1 MKHWFWLFFI
11 LNINGI
17 FAADL
22 PQKENETLEEKQQL
36 WQQQLAIFEK
46 QGKIPDNEI
55 EQASSD
61 VENYQLKIKRLAL
74 DKDNAHEE
82 MEESKKAI
90 VVLKESL
97 EGLKKQAIDKSEDNV
112 VQAGVETL
120 QKQIKLQNERFELA
134 EQSIPDTEKNLKELS
149 EELKVAK
156 LWQKQLTELNQK
168 LQNQDLET
176 RTKNLE
182 KEYTESIQLLRTKL
196 NNLSSNNVI
205 ERNLLET
212 QIMNFQEQIQ
222 LNNRQLTLSKMTN
235 QLQSINTELSKDVF
249 QISLTY
255 WHEALKTLEVHQ
267 QKLKVLQNTLQEK
280 LNILVQNN
288 KLAENRLNNFSLYG
302 KNQQMVTEEKKLLDA
317 LITSIDNQ
325 RKTFVELTKS
335 VENYKETI
343 NNLIKEIT
351 HRQLFSYRQL
361 PDNLKGWE
369 NLLDEALNAPELLW
383 KQIQKAFSDGLYDVK
398 RMSGGSWLVFSIFS
412 LVILLALNWVQ
423 KYIQIKI
430 LCLANI
436 ETEERSFL
444 ENNLLV
450 MFRLLKCNLTG
461 LALGCILVALVFI
474 ANFNT
479 STIFLVLSLMIIWL
493 GIKLPIDLA
502 WELLVSP
509 STKEEF
515 RDLNLYQ
522 QLRWMFLL
530 IGIFSSITIL
540 IHILELSPLI
550 KEISDSIYMVFL
562 MITVF
567 PLLRIRNIFVR
578 VMREKQVRRYWILIF
593 SLSTLLFPLSVLA
606 MGILGVIGYINL
618 AWKVAHI
625 LTWFVF
631 ILTVWL
637 IFRGYVGDIFEYF
650 KEQARNIGGNYS
662 LLWAQ
667 DILPI
672 LYRIT
677 LVSLF
682 FVMLWILLEGFN
694 IDWIILYNFL
704 NYQVFVFED
713 STIKVGGIIFSLMA
727 IITVIWLSKWV
738 RRITYRW
745 IYVNIADVGIRNSLS
760 AFTQYTIV
768 LIGFLIA
775 LQLMGIKLTTL
786 TIFAGALGVGLG
798 FGLQNIASNF
808 ISGLLLLAERPLK
821 VGDIVLIGN
830 YEGEVKNIGIRSLM
844 IITSDNKNV
853 IIPNSELISRPFTN
867 STRNDNKVR
876 VVLDIGTSYENDP
889 IKVHEL
895 LLEILSKIPS
905 VLTTPP
911 PNVFLSNFGDSA
923 VIFRLQYYVDFKHG
937 NSSVTK
943 SEILFAVWEIFQA
956 NNISMPYPQRDIHI
970 RSVSPEFKKKLEDIH
985 HELSNPM

>member
-1 MKHWFWLFFI
+1 MKYWFFLI
-11 LNINGI
+11 LVFNIHGI

-22 PQKENETLEEKQQL
+22 PQKESETLEEKQQH
-36 WQQQLAIFEK
+36 WQQQLAGFEK
-46 QGKIPDNEI
+46 QGKIPDNEL
-55 EQASSD
+55 EQAGSNVD
-61 VENYQLKIKRLAL
+61 DYQLKIKRFVL
-74 DKDNAHEE
+74 DKEHAHQE
-82 MEESKKAI
+82 MEESKKALAA
-90 VVLKESL
+90 LKESL
-97 EGLKKQAIDKSEDNV
+97 EELKKQSTDKSEDNT
-112 VQAGVETL
+112 AGVETL
-120 QKQIKLQNERFELA
+120 QNQIKLQEERFDRA
-134 EQSIPDTEKNLKELS
+134 EKSIPETEKNLKEIT

-176 RTKNLE
+176 RNKNLE
-182 KEYTESIQLLRTKL
+182 KEYTESIQLLRAKL
-196 NNLSSNNVI
+196 SNHSSNNMI
-205 ERNLLET
+205 EKNFLET
-212 QIMNFQEQIQ
+212 QLMNFQEQIQ
-222 LNNRQLTLSKMTN
+222 LNKRQLALSKITN
-235 QLQSINTELSKDVF
+235 QLQSINTQLSKDVS
-249 QISLTY
+249 QVSLEH
-255 WHEALKTLEVHQ
+255 WQDIIKNLEEHQ
-267 QKLKVLQNTLQEK
+267 QKLKALQNILQER
-280 LNILVQNN
+280 LNVLMQNS
-288 KLAENRLNNFSLYG
+288 KLAENRLVGFNLFG
-302 KNQQMVTEEKKLLDA
+302 KNQQMATEEKKLLDV

-325 RKTFVELTKS
+325 SKTVIELSKS
-335 VENYKETI
+335 VENYHITI
-343 NNLIKEIT
+343 SNIIKNLISE
-351 HRQLFSYRQL
+351 RLFKQRQL

-369 NLLDEALNAPELLW
+369 NLLDEALDAPEILW
-383 KQIQKAFSDGLYDVK
+383 KQIQKAFSDGLYDLK
-398 RMSGGSWLVFSIFS
+398 RMSGGNWLIFSIFS
-412 LVILLALNWVQ
+412 LVILLVLNWLQ

-430 LCLANI
+430 LKLSHI

-450 MFRLLKCNLTG
+450 MFRLLKGNLTG
-461 LALGCILVALVFI
+461 LALSCILVALIFI

-479 STIFLVLSLMIIWL
+479 STILLVLSLTIIWL
-493 GIKLPIDLA
+493 GIKIPIDLA
-502 WELLVSP
+502 WELLVSHCI
-509 STKEEF
+509 KEEF
-515 RDLNLYQ
+515 RDEHLYQ

-567 PLLRIRNIFVR
+567 PLLRIRNIFIR
-578 VMREKQVRRYWILIF
+578 VMGEKQVRRYWILIF

-606 MGILGVIGYINL
+606 MGILGVIGYVNL

-631 ILTVWL
+631 VLTVWL

-650 KEQARNIGGNYS
+650 KEQARNMGGNYN
-662 LLWAQ
+662 LLWEQ
-667 DILPI
+667 DIFPI

-682 FVMLWILLEGFN
+682 FVMLWILLEGLN
-694 IDWIILYNFL
+694 IDWIVLYNFL
-704 NYQVFVFED
+704 NYPVFVFED

-727 IITVIWLSKWV
+727 IITVIWLSKWM

-745 IYVNIADVGIRNSLS
+745 IYVNIADVGVRNSLS

-768 LIGFLIA
+768 LIGFFIA
-775 LQLMGIKLTTL
+775 LQLIGLKLTTL
-786 TIFAGALGVGLG
+786 TVFAGALGVGLG

-821 VGDIVLIGN
+821 AGDIVSIGN

-844 IITSDNKNV
+844 ITTPDNKNV
-853 IIPNSELISRPFTN
+853 IIPNSELISHPFTN
-867 STRNDNKVR
+867 ATKNDNKIR
-876 VVLDIGTSYENDP
+876 FVLDIGTSYENNP
-889 IKVHEL
+889 LKVSEI
-895 LLEILSKIPS
+895 LLETLSKIPS
-905 VLTTPP
+905 VLTSPP

-923 VIFRLQYYVDFKHG
+923 VTFRLQYYVDFKHG
-937 NSSVTK
+937 NSNITK
-943 SEILFAVWEIFQA
+943 SEILFAVWEAFQA

-970 RSVSPEFKKKLEDIH
+970 RSIPPEFKKKLEDIF

>member
-1 MKHWFWLFFI
+1 MKLWFLLFFI

-22 PQKENETLEEKQQL
+22 SQKENETLEEKQQL
-36 WQQQLAIFEK
+36 WQQQLAGFEK
-46 QGKIPDNEI
+46 QGKIPENEL
-55 EQASSD
+55 EQASSN
-61 VENYQLKIKRLAL
+61 VEDYQLKIKRFTL
-74 DKDNAHEE
+74 DKENAHQE
-82 MEESKKAI
+82 MEESQKAI
-90 VVLKESL
+90 AALKESL
-97 EGLKKQAIDKSEDNV
+97 EELKKQSIDKSEDNA
-112 VQAGVETL
+112 AGVETL
-120 QKQIKLQNERFELA
+120 QKQIKIQEERFDRA
-134 EQSIPDTEKNLKELS
+134 EKSISETEKNLKEIT

-156 LWQKQLTELNQK
+156 LWQKQLIELNQK

-176 RTKNLE
+176 RNKNLE
-182 KEYTESIQLLRTKL
+182 KEYTESIQLLRTKMS
-196 NNLSSNNVI
+196 NLPSNNMI
-205 ERNLLET
+205 EKNFLET
-212 QIMNFQEQIQ
+212 QLMNFQEQIQ
-222 LNNRQLTLSKMTN
+222 LNKRQLTLSKITN
-235 QLQSINTELSKDVF
+235 QLQSINTQLSKDVSL
-249 QISLTY
+249 ISLEY
-255 WHEALKTLEVHQ
+255 WQDIIKNLGEHQ
-267 QKLKVLQNTLQEK
+267 QKLKTLQNILQER
-280 LNILVQNN
+280 LNVLMQNS
-288 KLAENRLNNFSLYG
+288 KLAENRLVGFNLFG
-302 KNQQMVTEEKKLLDA
+302 KNQQMATDEKKLLDA
-317 LITSIDNQ
+317 LIINLDNQ
-325 RKTFVELTKS
+325 RKTVVELSKS
-335 VENYKETI
+335 VENYQATIVNIVKE
-343 NNLIKEIT
+343 LT
-351 HRQLFSYRQL
+351 HRHLFKQRQL

-369 NLLDEALNAPELLW
+369 NLLDEALDAPEILW
-383 KQIQKAFSDGLYDVK
+383 KHIQKAFSDGLYDLK

-412 LVILLALNWVQ
+412 LVILLALNWLQ
-423 KYIQIKI
+423 KYIKIKI
-430 LCLANI
+430 LYLANI

-461 LALGCILVALVFI
+461 LALGCILVALVFS

-479 STIFLVLSLMIIWL
+479 STILLVLSLTIIWL

-502 WELLVSP
+502 WELLVSHCI
-509 STKEEF
+509 KEEF
-515 RDLNLYQ
+515 RDEHLYQ

-530 IGIFSSITIL
+530 IGVFSSITIL

-567 PLLRIRNIFVR
+567 PLLRIRNIFLR
-578 VMREKQVRRYWILIF
+578 VMKEKQVRRYWILIF
-593 SLSTLLFPLSVLA
+593 SLSTLLFPFSVLA
-606 MGILGVIGYINL
+606 MGVLGVIGYVNL

-631 ILTVWL
+631 ILTIWL

-650 KEQARNIGGNYS
+650 KEQARNSGEIYS
-662 LLWAQ
+662 LLLEQ

-682 FVMLWILLEGFN
+682 FVMLWILLEGLN
-694 IDWIILYNFL
+694 IDWTVLYNFL
-704 NYQVFVFED
+704 NYPVFIFED

-727 IITVIWLSKWV
+727 IITVIWLSKWM

-760 AFTQYTIV
+760 AFTQYSFV

-775 LQLMGIKLTTL
+775 LQLMGLKLTTL
-786 TIFAGALGVGLG
+786 TVFAGALGVGLG

-821 VGDIVLIGN
+821 AGDIVFIGN

-844 IITSDNKNV
+844 ITTPDNKNV
-853 IIPNSELISRPFTN
+853 IIPNSELISHPFTN
-867 STRNDNKVR
+867 ATRNDNKVR
-876 VVLDIGTSYENDP
+876 VVLEVGTSYENDP
-889 IKVHEL
+889 LKVHKL
-895 LLEILSKIPS
+895 LLNTLSKIPS

-911 PNVFLSNFGDSA
+911 PNVFLSNLGDSA
-923 VIFRLQYYVDFKHG
+923 VIFKLQYYVDFKHG
-937 NSSVTK
+937 NNNATK
-943 SEILFAVWEIFQA
+943 SEILFAVWEVFQA

-970 RSVSPEFKKKLEDIH
+970 RSVPPEFKKKLEDIR
-985 HELSNPM
+985 HELSDPI